1 MRTNSVRAPLWV
13 LLGSSALLILD
24 QPVASR
30 TRAQAPQGVLGAF
43 VRGPDRVVAGTP
55 AALRIATHWASSEKE
70 SGPWGDVAVEV
81 ELSGKGRK
89 ETIWRGRTDGSGVA
103 DARFRVPEWP
113 EGKYTVTV
121 AARTGTRSDRSV
133 HEMELAPGAKVL
145 LESDKPMYQPG
156 QTIHLRAV
164 AVRPQDGR
172 PVSAHTIEFE
182 VTDSRGNQLMR
193 REQMTSAYGVASA
206 DLALADEI
214 LLGKYHAHAK
224 IDDQVGELTL
234 EVARYALPKIKVALA
249 TDRAWYR
256 PGDRVKID
264 VDGNYFFGKPAD
276 GAKVEVVAE
285 VAGTQASWR
294 STKMEGKLDAKGHV
308 RLELE
313 KAGDVEEG
321 SLRLT
326 AIVSDAAGHR
336 EQAAREVAIAQNPI
350 KLEIVPEAGRLLPGV
365 ANRVWVI
372 AARPDGA
379 PAAGVLAKLAADGVA
394 PMEAKTDAIGV
405 ATFEVT
411 AAAPQRGRRS
421 GSCYGNQ
428 MLLAATVDKR
438 SETRCASVGAAGLLL
453 RADRAIY
460 PLGAKME
467 LDLAAPGT
475 ESGLG
480 FVDVVKD
487 GQTVDTVTVPITAGH
502 GHATLAPDERRFGTL
517 ALLAYR
523 IAPDGTRTQDGRMV
537 YVERPGALRVEVRG
551 EKNSF
556 EPGESGKIRLHVVDA
571 STGQGVQASV
581 GVVMVDQALLALRPV
596 RPGAARTYFT
606 LAREASEPKVALKAT
621 PGGYT
626 LEKLVDESQ
635 LGPRAQRGA
644 GRDDALKQEAAM
656 VLLAGAQAPWSGAWE
671 TDPWAQRRQRDSE
684 QQSRLISSADIWTR
698 THPSGER
705 AGTRWRWRHDLLAAM
720 IADGTLHAGDA
731 HDPWARPITSQKVV
745 ELAGLGDFDSYAHN
759 QVEERLRTIYLALAR
774 EKKRG
779 EVTITQ
785 ADLDRLVEQKK
796 VPKWAMVD
804 PWGQPFRIE
813 QRKKAV
819 RIDGLKSM
827 DIVASAG
834 PDGIAG
840 NKDDLY
846 PYDGHCGYGRNLCLI
861 AAKPAEVFGVGGLG
875 LLGVGRGGGGY
886 GYGAGMGSLG
896 GRVARSPSIV
906 MGAASLGND
915 GRVRSD
921 FPETMLWRPE
931 VVTDEH
937 GDATLDVT
945 MADSITTWRLGAEAI
960 AADGRLGAAA
970 ADVRVF
976 QDFFVDLDL
985 PPVATQHDELSV
997 PVAVYNYLPS
1007 PQHIE
1012 LELAEAAGVQQL
1024 GDRKQAIDLAPSQVG
1039 VRHFRVRFAGVGR
1052 TKLLVRA
1059 RGQSKRDAVE
1069 RSLEIFPDGIE
1080 RALSFQDRLGK
1091 GAVHHELAIASDAIV
1106 GASDAEVKVY
1116 PGMASHVIEGLD
1128 SMLRM
1133 PGGCFE
1139 QTSSSNYPNALILD
1153 YLRRSGKATP
1163 AVEKRAREYLAL
1175 GYQKLLSFEVRGGGF
1190 SWFGDAPANKIL
1202 TAYGLEEFHDM
1213 SRVFSVDKRIV
1224 ERTQKWLIGQQK
1236 QDGSWVPDTHFINE
1250 GATNHFNT
1258 DAVRITAYIAL
1269 ALKHTGAD
1277 GPAVDRATAF
1287 VRKRV
1292 SEHAPD
1298 DAYTLAL
1305 ALELLAHDREAA
1317 EIESKLWRERRED
1330 GKLVSFTARE
1340 KTPTYGDGK
1349 SGTVETTALAAQAML
1364 ATPGIEIGKVD
1375 RAVGFLLGS
1384 KDTFG
1389 NWYSTQA
1396 TIRSLKTLLAFE
1408 TRRAQKGKGTLS
1420 VVVDGEAV
1428 ASVAIDGNDDAMQVI
1443 KLGKAVAPGK
1453 HDVQLRYEGS
1463 GQVSYQI
1470 VGRYWEP
1477 RKAPAA
1483 AGEIAVS
1490 TTLDETDVKVGGD
1503 LLAEVQVA
1511 SHAKEAIDMPI
1522 VTAGLPPGFEPDQD
1536 ALDKLVRS
1544 RQVEKVQRT
1553 PREVIFYLRRLDP
1566 GQSIRLPVR
1575 MTAKFPVR
1583 AQVPAPTAYE
1593 YYRPERRAAGDPIVV
1608 TVKG

>member
-1 MRTNSVRAPLWV
+1 MRTKSMGAPLWV
-13 LLGSSALLILD
+13 LLGSSALLVLD
-24 QPVASR
+24 RPASSQKQPP
-30 TRAQAPQGVLGAF
+30 PQGVLGAF

-70 SGPWGDVAVEV
+70 SGPWANVAVEV
-81 ELSGKGRK
+81 ELSGKGRR
-89 ETIWRGRTDGSGVA
+89 EVIWRGRTDASGVA
-103 DARFRVPEWP
+103 DARFRVPSWP
-113 EGKYTVTV
+113 DGKYTVAV
-121 AARTGTRSDRSV
+121 AAHTGTKSDRSL
-133 HEMELAPGAKVL
+133 HDIELAPGAKVL

-172 PVSAHTIEFE
+172 PLASHALEFE
-182 VTDSRGNQLMR
+182 VTDSRGNQLLH
-193 REQMTSAYGVASA
+193 REQTTSAYGVAA
-206 DLALADEI
+206 IDLPLADEI
-214 LLGKYHAHAK
+214 LLGKYHARAK
-224 IDDQVGELTL
+224 IDDQVGELAV

-276 GAKVEVVAE
+276 GAKVELSVD
-285 VAGTQASWR
+285 VAGSQASWR

-308 RLELE
+308 RLELD
-313 KAGDVEEG
+313 KAAADVDDG

-336 EQAAREVAIAQNPI
+336 ESAAREVPIARNPL
-350 KLEIVPEAGRLLPGV
+350 KLEIVPEAGRLAPGV

-379 PAAGVLAKLAADGVA
+379 PAAGVTAKLAVDGGK

-405 ATFEVT
+405 ATFEIT
-411 AAAPQRGRRS
+411 AMAPQRGRRS
-421 GSCYGNQ
+421 GTCYYNQ
-428 MLLAATVDKR
+428 ISLAATVDQR
-438 SETRCASVGAAGLLL
+438 SETHCAAVGTGGLLL
-453 RADRAIY
+453 RTDRAIY
-460 PLGAKME
+460 SLGAKMD
-467 LDLAAPGT
+467 LDIVAPGT
-475 ESGLG
+475 EGGLA

-487 GQTVDTVTVPITAGH
+487 GQTVDTVTVPLNFGR
-502 GHATLAPDERRFGTL
+502 GHATLSPDERRFGTL

-523 IAPDGTRTQDGRMV
+523 IAPDGARTQDGRMV
-537 YVERPGALRVEVRG
+537 YVERPGSLRVEVRG
-551 EKNSF
+551 DKNSF
-556 EPGESGKIRLHVVDA
+556 EPGESGKIRLHVVDGT
-571 STGQGVQASV
+571 TGQGVQASV

-626 LEKLVDESQ
+626 LEKLIDESQ
-635 LGPRAQRGA
+635 L
-644 GRDDALKQEAAM
+644 DSLKQEAAM
-656 VLLAGAQAPWSGAWE
+656 VLLAGAQPPWSGAWE
-671 TDPWAQRRQRDSE
+671 TDPWALRKQRNSE
-684 QQSRLISSADIWTR
+684 QQSRIMTAADSWTH
-698 THPSGER
+698 THASGER
-705 AGTRWRWRHDLLAAM
+705 AGNHWRWRHDLLAAM
-720 IADGTLHAGDA
+720 ISDGVVHGGDVR
-731 HDPWARPITSQKVV
+731 DPWGRAVTSQKVI
-745 ELAGLGDFDSYAHN
+745 ELAGLGDFDQFAHN

-785 ADLDRLVEQKK
+785 ADLERLVEQKK

-819 RIDGLKSM
+819 RIDGLKSTG
-827 DIVASAG
+827 IVASAG

-846 PYDGHCGYGRNLCLI
+846 PYDAHCGYGQNLCLL
-861 AAKPAEVFGVGGLG
+861 AAKPAEVFGMGGLG
-875 LLGVGRGGGGY
+875 LIGHGAGGGGY

-896 GRVARSPSIV
+896 GRVARAPSIV

-931 VVTDEH
+931 VITDEH
-937 GDATLDVT
+937 GDATLDVN

-960 AADGRLGAAA
+960 AADGRLGAAT

-997 PVAVYNYLPS
+997 PVAVYNYLPG

-1012 LELAEAAGVQQL
+1012 LELANAAGVEQL
-1024 GDRKQAIDLAPSQVG
+1024 GNQKQSIDLAPSQVG

-1059 RGQSKRDAVE
+1059 RGQGKSDAVE

-1091 GAVHHELAIASDAIV
+1091 GAVHHELAIAGDAIV

-1153 YLRRSGKATP
+1153 YLRKSGKATP
-1163 AVEKRAREYLAL
+1163 AVEKRAKEYLAL

-1213 SRVFSVDKRIV
+1213 SRVFSVDKRVV
-1224 ERTQKWLIGQQK
+1224 ERTQKWLIGAQK
-1236 QDGSWVPDTHFINE
+1236 QDGSWAPDTHFINE

-1258 DAVRITAYIAL
+1258 DVVRITAYIAL

-1292 SEHAPD
+1292 SERTPD

-1305 ALELLAHDREAA
+1305 ALELLAHDREAG
-1317 EIESKLWRERRED
+1317 ELESKLWRERRED

-1375 RAVGFLLGS
+1375 RAVGYLLGS

-1420 VVVDGEAV
+1420 VMVDGQAV
-1428 ASVAIDGNDDAMQVI
+1428 ASVTVDGSDDAMQVI

-1453 HDVQLRYEGS
+1453 HDVQLRYEGT

-1477 RKAPAA
+1477 RKAPEP

-1490 TTLDETDVKVGGD
+1490 TSLDDKEVKVGGD
-1503 LLAEVQVA
+1503 LLAEVQVT

-1553 PREVIFYLRRLDP
+1553 PREVIFYLRRLDA

-1583 AQVPAPTAYE
+1583 AQVPAATAYE

-1608 TVKG
+1608 VVKG